1 MKILLIQAPWYGF
14 QNIISGRLYLGLAYL
29 AAVLDKDGHQV
40 QIFNG
45 ETFFKNIINQREK
58 VVINEED
65 YLKNF
70 NSNHEVYKEIM
81 KAAKDFGPDIVGISF
96 MTANS
101 ASGYYLAEMLK
112 NYNPQLPVI
121 AGGTHP
127 TLLPEEP
134 LKKAPFDF
142 VIRGEGEETI
152 VDLINSIKNK
162 KI

>member
-14 QNIISGRLYLGLAYL
+14 QNIISDRLYLGLAYL

-81 KAAKDFGPDIVGISF
+81 KAVKKFWTRYSWNFLYDRQLRFRILFGRNAKK
-96 MTANS
+96 
-101 ASGYYLAEMLK
+101 L
-112 NYNPQLPVI
+112 
-121 AGGTHP
+121 
-127 TLLPEEP
+127 
-134 LKKAPFDF
+134 
-142 VIRGEGEETI
+142 
-152 VDLINSIKNK
+152 
-162 KI
+162 